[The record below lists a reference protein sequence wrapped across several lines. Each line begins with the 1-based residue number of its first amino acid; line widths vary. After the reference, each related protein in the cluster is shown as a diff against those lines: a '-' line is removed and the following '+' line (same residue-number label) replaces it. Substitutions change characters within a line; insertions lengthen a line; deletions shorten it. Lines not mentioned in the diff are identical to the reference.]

1 MLVDAISTV
10 NNNLPASNA
19 ISHGGDN
26 CQRRLRCILMFSL
39 FSAASLAFPMLWAS
53 MHMVNVTAWLPRPSA
68 MPVHHFSALAGEFCG
83 LGLFHDIL
91 TLSTSSAAVSLS
103 FPKPCTSMR
112 MLNTSAWFSS
122 PFYCSAHSLALPEGE
137 FGSFSLF

>member
-68 MPVHHFSALAGEFCG
+68 MPVHHFSALA
-83 LGLFHDIL
+83 
-91 TLSTSSAAVSLS
+91 AVSLS